1 MIFSNASRR
10 GALESDEINVIVSH
24 PSYIDDAD
32 PQLLKKIIDKL
43 HSSGHISDDLNST
56 TDQYDGIAQLP
67 PTIFA
72 ETSTTPPPH
81 RRIKF
86 QLVPWDSFVFVQLHA
101 TGSNAFMIHVREQA
115 AKMGY
120 RLYPDKLEKR
130 SQTALEVFGVD
141 GLKFMEEDKHDERE
155 QGDCVLL
162 DSEEDLF
169 RFLRM
174 KYVPPYKRNW

>member
-1 MIFSNASRR
+1 
-10 GALESDEINVIVSH
+10 
-24 PSYIDDAD
+24 
-32 PQLLKKIIDKL
+32 
-43 HSSGHISDDLNST
+43 
-56 TDQYDGIAQLP
+56 
-67 PTIFA
+67 
-72 ETSTTPPPH
+72 
-81 RRIKF
+81 
-86 QLVPWDSFVFVQLHA
+86 
-101 TGSNAFMIHVREQA
+101 MIHVREQA

-141 GLKFMEEDKHDERE
+141 GLKFMEEDKDDERQ